1 MAADDLLPL
10 LIHRAGPESTLA
22 TLAAGRK
29 IHVQPSA
36 FTNP

>member
-1 MAADDLLPL
+1 MSADDLLPL

-29 IHVQPSA
+29 IYSR
-36 FTNP
+36 N